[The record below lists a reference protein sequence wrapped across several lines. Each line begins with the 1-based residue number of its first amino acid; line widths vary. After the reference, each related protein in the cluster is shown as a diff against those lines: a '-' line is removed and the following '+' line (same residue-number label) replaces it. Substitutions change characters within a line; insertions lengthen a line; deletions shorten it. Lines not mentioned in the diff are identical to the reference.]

1 MANELTINVNLS
13 LSKGNLRESV
23 APGALTY
30 TVSGTKIVRAVQSI
44 GTTDEALGLGEISS
58 LGYLYIRNN
67 DTTNYVEVGV
77 DGTNYVVKLKAG
89 EVALFRV
96 DGAAVHAKANTAACS
111 CEYLLIED

>member
-1 MANELTINVNLS
+1 MANELTLNLNINFA
-13 LSKGNLRESV
+13 KGNVRENV
-23 APGALTY
+23 APGALTF

-44 GTTDEALGLGEISS
+44 GTTDEVLALGEISS

-89 EVALFRV
+89 EIALFRV
-96 DGAAVHAKANTAACS
+96 DGSAIHAKANTAACS